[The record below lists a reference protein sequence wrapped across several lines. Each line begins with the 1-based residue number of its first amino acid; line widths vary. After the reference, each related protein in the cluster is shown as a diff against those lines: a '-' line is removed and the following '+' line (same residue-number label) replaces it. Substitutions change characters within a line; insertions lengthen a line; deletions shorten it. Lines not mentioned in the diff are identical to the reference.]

1 MQENQTEFDKYTTQI
16 LNVSKKYFEELNK
29 IQNEIKKEFPKN
41 YSKNSIYQLCEK
53 NRFQVFAN
61 IDFELCGKDRFIHL
75 FKQITSNN
83 HSKMQKAIIYLII
96 QGFEKDRI
104 CNIIGIPKNNLT
116 TYIDRIGDKLCDNE
130 FIQNYYYNDEK
141 CKYFFVEKK
150 SKSKASKTIISI
162 KDVYRFINKIF
173 QNL

>member
-1 MQENQTEFDKYTTQI
+1 
-16 LNVSKKYFEELNK
+16 
-29 IQNEIKKEFPKN
+29 
-41 YSKNSIYQLCEK
+41 
-53 NRFQVFAN
+53 
-61 IDFELCGKDRFIHL
+61 
-75 FKQITSNN
+75 
-83 HSKMQKAIIYLII
+83 MQKAIIYLII

-130 FIQNYYYNDEK
+130 FIKNYYYNDEK